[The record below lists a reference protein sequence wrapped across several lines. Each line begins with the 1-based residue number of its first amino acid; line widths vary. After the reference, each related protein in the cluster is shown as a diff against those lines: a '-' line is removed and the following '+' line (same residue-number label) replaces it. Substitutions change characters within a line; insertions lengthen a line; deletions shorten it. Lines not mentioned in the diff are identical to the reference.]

1 MKRFI
6 YEIYYINENEH
17 VTEYWEAENYR
28 SAKKEIMESY
38 SDEYYQNN
46 CPCVITMI
54 AEIKYERT
62 DDYGFH

>member
-6 YEIYYINENEH
+6 YEIYYTNENEH
-17 VTEYWEAENYR
+17 ATEYWEADTYR
-28 SAKKEIMESY
+28 QAKKEIIEAY
-38 SDEYYQNN
+38 SGDYYKEH

-62 DDYGFH
+62 DNYGFH